1 MTSIRMHSLHLEI
14 DRVNSEFRYSFFVC
28 LIWNKRKKLSCPE
41 LIGPE
46 LLYISY
52 YLFYP
57 DSLGGVVCSHEI
69 SLFVR
74 KYLFEF
80 IIINFSMHQKTT
92 AINFLLSQ
100 YNRSRKNT

>member
-52 YLFYP
+52 LMFK
-57 DSLGGVVCSHEI
+57 L
-69 SLFVR
+69 
-74 KYLFEF
+74 
-80 IIINFSMHQKTT
+80 
-92 AINFLLSQ
+92 
-100 YNRSRKNT
+100 